1 MPHRSIM
8 EPFSPDPMRYEP
20 NSPIP
25 LPADELPTAPLSSD
39 AKITELEAQ
48 VQRFAMF
55 TASCEHFGTAD
66 HHLYLDVEDLL
77 IVNKEIDSLIEQAQE
92 YNRDY
97 LLAEQELEDFE
108 GHQFGE

>member
-8 EPFSPDPMRYEP
+8 EPFEPSP
-20 NSPIP
+20 P
-25 LPADELPTAPLSSD
+25 LQTPEKNAVPLTALLSND
-39 AKITELEAQ
+39 ARVTELEAQ

-66 HHLYLDVEDLL
+66 HHLYLDAPDLL
-77 IVNKEIDSLIEQAQE
+77 LVDKEIDALIEQAQE

-97 LLAEQELEDFE
+97 LLAEQELEDVE